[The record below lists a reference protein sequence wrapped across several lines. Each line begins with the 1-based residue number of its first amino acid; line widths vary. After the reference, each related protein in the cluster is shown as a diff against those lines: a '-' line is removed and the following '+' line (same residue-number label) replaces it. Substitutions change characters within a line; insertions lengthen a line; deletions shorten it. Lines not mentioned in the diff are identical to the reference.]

1 MLSILPIM
9 HPRVRSRVHPVRAWR
24 EMIFMTARALIRP
37 ETIQV
42 NRSELRTQQSKF
54 LQKASGNRIVLVVG
68 RAEEEKYVVDKK
80 YLDEVIAKLRSAMET
95 MNVMKDQR
103 LFAQILK
110 ASETIDEDI
119 RLGKLHSFEEA
130 FGEE

>member
-1 MLSILPIM
+1 MGK
-9 HPRVRSRVHPVRAWR
+9 
-24 EMIFMTARALIRP
+24 ENMTALALTQPQRIR
-37 ETIQV
+37 V
-42 NRSELRTQQSKF
+42 NRSDLRENQSKY
-54 LQKASGNRIVLVVG
+54 LRQATGNRIVEVTG
-68 RAEEEKYVVDKK
+68 RTEEDERYLVDKL
-80 YLDEVIAKLRSAMET
+80 YLDDLFAKFRSLTET
-95 MNVMKDQR
+95 LNIMKDQR

>member
-1 MLSILPIM
+1 
-9 HPRVRSRVHPVRAWR
+9 
-24 EMIFMTARALIRP
+24 MISMTARALIRP

-42 NRSELRTQQSKF
+42 NRSDLRTQQSKF

-68 RAEEEKYVVDKK
+68 REEEEKYVVDRK

>member
-1 MLSILPIM
+1 
-9 HPRVRSRVHPVRAWR
+9 
-24 EMIFMTARALIRP
+24 MTAVTLIRP
-37 ETIQV
+37 QTIQV
-42 NRSELRTQQSKF
+42 NRSDLRDQQSKF
-54 LQKASGNRIVLVVG
+54 LRQASGNRIVLVVG
-68 RAEEEKYVVDKK
+68 REEEEKYVVDMK

-95 MNVMKDQR
+95 MNVMKDQK
-103 LFAQILK
+103 LFTQILK